1 MTMSTKAK
9 RFRIRR
15 TGNGVGTTAGRAR
28 PAAAAQ
34 PSVQGDYYQ
43 DDGLGPGT
51 QPRRMQ
57 AGGTGQ
63 AGPQG
68 LAQRPQ
74 SQQQPPQKRTQR
86 PGAQSAQAQ
95 APGQPASSA
104 RDEIEAIKAEN
115 LTGRQLRM
123 ARRMAERHG
132 IAAAS
137 DYDAVRLLRKQGIDP
152 FKRQNML
159 ELVVSDNQPGQQDRL
174 PATIRQPKP
183 PSTEVIDES
192 TRAREIMQIQRDLVR
207 RRRLRTALLF
217 VRLFFFVF
225 IPTLVAGYY
234 YYNIATPM
242 YATTSEFVIQQA
254 DSPMSGAA
262 GGLLS
267 GTSFAT
273 SQDSITVQSYL
284 QSREAMARLIK
295 DHDFKKHFQQAFID
309 PIQRLSP
316 DATNEDAYRL
326 YKRHVRIGYD
336 PSEGIIKME
345 VIAASPEASVEFS
358 RALISYAEEQVDQMT
373 QRKREDQMRG
383 AMESYQDAE
392 KKMQEA
398 QRRVLELQEKRG
410 VLSAD
415 MEVSSRMQQISQ
427 FEVELKKKRLEL
439 AAMLD
444 NPRPN
449 ATKVEIA
456 RKEIARL
463 ERLVQSMRNELT
475 QGSNSSESLAA
486 ISGELVVA
494 QADLQ
499 TRQLL
504 VSQALQQLTAAR
516 IEANRQVRYLS
527 LGVSPV
533 APDEPTYPRKFEN
546 TMLAFLIFGGI
557 YLMASLTAAI
567 LREQVAS

>member
-1 MTMSTKAK
+1 MIMSTKAK

-15 TGNGVGTTAGRAR
+15 SANAAGTTVGTDRGAR
-28 PAAAAQ
+28 PNAQ
-34 PSVQGDYYQ
+34 ADYE

-51 QPRRMQ
+51 QPQQQQPRRRR
-57 AGGTGQ
+57 G
-63 AGPQG
+63 
-68 LAQRPQ
+68 QRPQ
-74 SQQQPPQKRTQR
+74 QGQQPDQQPQQR
-86 PGAQSAQAQ
+86 KAEP
-95 APGQPASSA
+95 SA
-104 RDEIEAIKAEN
+104 RDEIAAIQGEN

-132 IAAAS
+132 LKYAS
-137 DYDAVRLLRKQGIDP
+137 DYDAVRQLRKQGIDP
-152 FKRQNML
+152 FKRENML
-159 ELVVSDNQPGQQDRL
+159 ELVVSEQQEGSQERL

-183 PSTEVIDES
+183 PSTEVLDDGA
-192 TRAREIMQIQRDLVR
+192 RAREIMQIQKDLVR
-207 RRRLRTALLF
+207 RRRTRSFLLF

-225 IPTLVAGYY
+225 LPTLIAGYY

-242 YATTSEFVIQQA
+242 YATKAEFVIQQA
-254 DSPMSGAA
+254 DNAMAGPA
-262 GGLLS
+262 GGLLA
-267 GTSFAT
+267 GTGFAT
-273 SQDSITVQSYL
+273 SQDSITVQSYMT
-284 QSREAMARLIK
+284 SREAMMRLNS
-295 DHDFKKHFQQAFID
+295 DHDFKAHFQQAFID
-309 PIQRLSP
+309 PIQRLEPGGS
-316 DATNEDAYRL
+316 NEAAYRL

-336 PSEGIIKME
+336 PSEGIVKME

-358 RALISYAEEQVDQMT
+358 RALIGYAEEQVDQLT

-383 AMESYQDAE
+383 AMDSYNDAE
-392 KKMQEA
+392 AKMQAA
-398 QRRVLELQEKRG
+398 QRKVLELQEKRG

-415 MEVSSRMQQISQ
+415 MELTSRMQQISK
-427 FEVELKKKRLEL
+427 FEVELKNKRLEL
-439 AAMLD
+439 AALLD

-449 ATKVEIA
+449 ATKVDIA
-456 RKEIARL
+456 RKGIARL
-463 ERLVQSMRNELT
+463 ERLIADMRSELT
-475 QGSNSSESLAA
+475 EGTTSSESLAS

-533 APDEPTYPRKFEN
+533 APDEATYPRKFEN

-557 YLMASLTAAI
+557 YLMASLTASI
-567 LREQVAS
+567 LREQVAA